1 LSPSSHYLRY
11 QRYHYYLKNH
21 LTLKNPSYRYL
32 RYQRCRYFLKNPSY
46 RYSLKIRKCLYR
58 R

>member
-1 LSPSSHYLRY
+1 LNPSYRYLRY
-11 QRYHYYLKNH
+11 QRYRYFLKNH

-32 RYQRCRYFLKNPSY
+32 RYQRYRYFLK
-46 RYSLKIRKCLYR
+46 IRKYLYR